1 MFALEIVL
9 VKAVENLMVGKQS
22 RSALAHGGRVASVHH
37 KAFVQGMLQ
46 WGK

>member
-1 MFALEIVL
+1 MLALEIVL
-9 VKAVENLMVGKQS
+9 VEAVEDLMVGKQS
-22 RSALAHGGRVASVHH
+22 RSTLTQGRRITTVHH